1 MYEVKFKYEGKVTL
15 PFTECIVVADLERA
29 LALASLL
36 QKISTENVKFVSI
49 IVEPFKIC
57 QDEKKE
63 K

>member
-1 MYEVKFKYEGKVTL
+1 MYEVKFRYEGKVTL
-15 PFTECIVVADLERA
+15 PFTESVVVADLERA

-49 IVEPFKIC
+49 IVEPFKVC
-57 QDEKKE
+57 KDEKKE